1 MKHSI
6 LFLSILF
13 FTWQFGA
20 AQCCAGGAG
29 SPVAGGTSQGVLQEG
44 QVELNTNFQLISTDK
59 FFEGDKPSDD
69 KYFDRFRSAYQYF
82 RFAYGL
88 SSKLTMSI
96 ESGNY
101 FYKEEIGLD
110 KNPTTTYKSSGI
122 GDLIFFPRYTVL
134 KSKSKKCD
142 SELTFGLGFK
152 IPLGSYNDSTANI
165 EPFSGQTY
173 YVTKPQAVQL
183 SSGAQDIIF
192 YSFYFRGYPDIQA
205 RFFLSA
211 LYIKK
216 GWNPI
221 GERLGDFASLG
232 VFAGKTFAY
241 KYGLT
246 LQLRGEWMD
255 QMQLNKDIF
264 LYAPPNY
271 EPKFTGYKKVFF
283 TPQLSYTGRS
293 FTVYTLLD
301 IPLYQNL
308 TEIQVGTKF
317 QATAGISYK
326 FIPRPKIE
334 ML

>member
-1 MKHSI
+1 MKQSI
-6 LFLSILF
+6 LLLGILF
-13 FTWQFGA
+13 FTWQLSS

-29 SPVAGGTSQGVLQEG
+29 SPVAGGTAQGVLQAG

-59 FFEGDKPSDD
+59 FFEGDKPTED
-69 KYFDRFRSAYQYF
+69 KYFDSFRSAYQYF
-82 RFAYGL
+82 RLAYGL

-110 KNPTTTYKSSGI
+110 NDLAKTYKSSGI
-122 GDLIFFPRYTVL
+122 GDLILFPRYTVM
-134 KSKSKKCD
+134 KSNSKKHN
-142 SELTFGLGFK
+142 SELTLGLGFK
-152 IPLGSYNDSTANI
+152 IPLGSYNDSTGNI

-173 YVTKPQAVQL
+173 YVIKPQAVQL
-183 SSGAQDIIF
+183 STGAQDIIF
-192 YSFYFRGYPDIQA
+192 YSFYFRGYPDMKA
-205 RFFLSA
+205 RFFVSA

-221 GERLGDFASLG
+221 GEKLGDFASLG

-246 LQLRGEWMD
+246 LQVRAEWMD

-293 FTVYTLLD
+293 FTFYTLFD
-301 IPLYQNL
+301 IPIYQNL
-308 TEIQVGTKF
+308 TKIQVGTMF

-326 FIPRPKIE
+326 FIVRPKID
-334 ML
+334 LP